1 MVMLRNIQVN
11 GFMVFDMSDRI
22 TSHDEAYAV
31 TTCDKE
37 VGPIARSVVSISH
50 VDNVDSRDIITYG
63 QEIRIVSNPYICN
76 KPLYLHSEQVSP
88 LAFARFSRNQEV
100 SLHSKKIYNTVWK
113 IQPVGSDRKS
123 KLGHPVLVGEQIM
136 FEHCATSQMLSS
148 DKIVYRNDF
157 GQEFEVSCRGIAT
170 NNKTQMLS
178 GEGEGKI
185 VRENSHK
192 AVS

>member
-1 MVMLRNIQVN
+1 MVMLRNSQVN

-31 TTCDKE
+31 TTVDKDI
-37 VGPIARSVVSISH
+37 GPCARSVVSINH
-50 VDNVDSRDIITYG
+50 VDNVESRDIITYG
-63 QEIRIVSNPYICN
+63 QEIRIVSNPYIAN
-76 KPLYLHSEQVSP
+76 KPLYLHSEQISP

-113 IQPVGSDRKS
+113 IQPIGTDRKTMF
-123 KLGHPVLVGEQIM
+123 GQPVMVGENIM

-170 NNKTQMLS
+170 NNKT
-178 GEGEGKI
+178 
-185 VRENSHK
+185 
-192 AVS
+192 

>member
-1 MVMLRNIQVN
+1 
-11 GFMVFDMSDRI
+11 MVFDMSDRV

-31 TTCDKE
+31 TTVDKE
-37 VGPIARSVVSISH
+37 LGPCARSVVSVCHANDASSTD
-50 VDNVDSRDIITYG
+50 VVTYG

-113 IQPVGSDRKS
+113 IQPVGVDRKS
-123 KLGHPVLVGEQIM
+123 KFGQPVLAGEQIM

-170 NNKTQMLS
+170 NNKTQMLAN
-178 GEGEGKI
+178 EG
-185 VRENSHK
+185 
-192 AVS
+192 